1 MRVENI
7 LGIFQPNL
15 FSFLAVFQGFEDI
28 FLVVEQ
34 VILTRQKG
42 EVYRGSM
49 KKPVLATLED
59 HWRLKSMDFW
69 THKTH
74 AILTGLD
81 QP

>member
-7 LGIFQPNL
+7 LGIFQPNS
-15 FSFLAVFQGFEDI
+15 FSFFAVFQGFEDI
-28 FLVVEQ
+28 FLVVKQ

-74 AILTGLD
+74 AILPD
-81 QP
+81 RP